1 MAQPFTLRFVLAD
14 GQADSL
20 DLSQVWED
28 EASARELEDDVIGLF
43 AGEVLLARLVV
54 LPADESR
61 GKAVLHAIAQVASR
75 HGDAEAV
82 ETVGFV
88 IENATAIVV
97 AQPVLTEEDDIERA
111 LEPLDTLW
119 EHLFA
124 THGGLLQVDGEG
136 LYVEEGPVVEL
147 P

>member
-61 GKAVLHAIAQVASR
+61 GKAVLHAIAQDRFARLVLRFVDFNRSFKEPDRFVDAGRLHDASVLGDIAKE
-75 HGDAEAV
+75 HGESAV
-82 ETVGFV
+82 
-88 IENATAIVV
+88 
-97 AQPVLTEEDDIERA
+97 L
-111 LEPLDTLW
+111 
-119 EHLFA
+119 
-124 THGGLLQVDGEG
+124 
-136 LYVEEGPVVEL
+136 
-147 P
+147 

>member
-97 AQPVLTEEDDIERA
+97 AQPVLTEEDDRDPREAEQERRMNKTITRKCKR
-111 LEPLDTLW
+111 LVHDQKMQP
-119 EHLFA
+119 
-124 THGGLLQVDGEG
+124 
-136 LYVEEGPVVEL
+136 
-147 P
+147 